1 MDSTVKRFS
10 KEIEAG
16 QRGVIGKKLR
26 SRATQLTYFQEG
38 KLKLCGVLIG
48 AAWSATRIRFWDRN
62 QICWRRLTDYRRR
75 KEAHREE
82 TANMG
87 KSQSKLAKY
96 DTPVFCQMRK
106 LYGQKCMQDIGKLI
120 KYHDFPKEGTL
131 SQD

>member
-1 MDSTVKRFS
+1 MR
-10 KEIEAG
+10 
-16 QRGVIGKKLR
+16 
-26 SRATQLTYFQEG
+26 
-38 KLKLCGVLIG
+38 VLIG
-48 AAWSATRIRFWDRN
+48 AAWSAWDRN
-62 QICWRRLTDYRRR
+62 QICWRRLTDYRCR
-75 KEAHREE
+75 KEAHRKE

-106 LYGQKCMQDIGKLI
+106 LYGQKCMGKLI